1 MVVFLFLS
9 YGIETMSTGNIQ
21 ATPDLESKLRG
32 YLFGTACADALG
44 RSVEHLTLGQIKE
57 KYGEKGILEI
67 PPDSPWTD
75 DTQLMLVLA
84 RSLLHGAELELSE
97 LMGHIA
103 EELVLW
109 LDEPDLGA
117 GATSR
122 GAALNL
128 KNGVHW
134 SKAAITSKTCGSL
147 MRVGI
152 LGFIYQNDLEKLIK
166 AALLSGRITHNHPV
180 SDAASIAGAYAVKLA
195 LDGIEPEEMFEPLLR
210 VTEGISQEFT
220 DALKNS
226 YEMAHSELGDED
238 VLKRLGQGWYADET
252 FALAYF
258 CTLRYPDDYKKAV
271 QTAVNITGDSDS
283 VGSVTGGI
291 LGARLGIE
299 AVPVSWIE
307 ALRDKEKLE
316 EMICPLLEKYFQV
329 SGSENALGLRDYWNN
344 K

>member
-1 MVVFLFLS
+1 M
-9 YGIETMSTGNIQ
+9 Q
-21 ATPDLESKLRG
+21 DTPDIEKKLRG
-32 YLFGTACADALG
+32 YLFGTACGDALG
-44 RSVEHLTLGQIKE
+44 RPVEHLTLEQIKE
-57 KYGEKGILEI
+57 KYGEKGILEL

-84 RSLLHGAELELSE
+84 RGLLRGAELELPE
-97 LMGHIA
+97 LMDNIA

-122 GAALNL
+122 GAALKL
-128 KNGVHW
+128 RKGVHW
-134 SKAAITSKTCGSL
+134 SESGIRSKTCGSL

-152 LGFIYQNDLEKLIK
+152 LGFIYRNDPEKLVK
-166 AALLSGRITHNHPV
+166 AALLSGRITHSHPV

-195 LDGIEPEEMFEPLLR
+195 LDGVEPEKMFEPLLK

-220 DALKNS
+220 DALESS
-226 YEMAHSELGDED
+226 YEIAYSVAWETKRR
-238 VLKRLGQGWYADET
+238 LKKLGQGWYADET

-258 CTLRYPDDYKKAV
+258 CTLRYPNDYKKAV

-283 VGSVTGGI
+283 VGSVAGGI
-291 LGARLGIE
+291 LGAKLGIE
-299 AVPVSWIE
+299 AVPVSWTE
-307 ALRDKEKLE
+307 ALKEKEKLE
-316 EMICPLLEKYFQV
+316 EIVEPLLEKYFQV
-329 SGSENALGLRDYWNN
+329 SGT

>member
-1 MVVFLFLS
+1 MDNF
-9 YGIETMSTGNIQ
+9 
-21 ATPDLESKLRG
+21 PDLKEKLRG

-44 RSVEHLTLGQIKE
+44 CPVEHLTIEQIKE
-57 KYGEKGILEI
+57 KYGEKGILEL
-67 PPDSPWTD
+67 PLDSSWTD

-84 RSLLHGAELELSE
+84 RSLLRGAELEIPE
-97 LMGHIA
+97 LMSHIA
-103 EELVLW
+103 EELVHW

-117 GATSR
+117 GATTTA
-122 GAALNL
+122 AALNL
-128 KNGVHW
+128 KEGVHW
-134 SKAAITSKTCGSL
+134 SKSAIRSKTCGSL

-152 LGFIYQNDLEKLIK
+152 LGFIYQNDPEKLIK
-166 AALLSGRITHNHPV
+166 AALLSGRITHSHPV

-220 DALKNS
+220 NALEKS
-226 YEMAHSELGDED
+226 YETSHSELEDED
-238 VLKRLGQGWYADET
+238 SLKKLGQGWYADET

-258 CTLRYPDDYKKAV
+258 CILRYPDDYKKAV

-283 VGSVTGGI
+283 VGSVAGGI
-291 LGARLGIE
+291 LGAKLGIE
-299 AVPVSWIE
+299 AVPISWIE

-316 EMICPLLEKYFQV
+316 EMFCPLLEKYFQV
-329 SGSENALGLRDYWNN
+329 SGSENTLGFKDYWNN

>member
-1 MVVFLFLS
+1 MNK
-9 YGIETMSTGNIQ
+9 INTQ
-21 ATPDLESKLRG
+21 ATPDLESKLLG

-44 RSVEHLTLGQIKE
+44 RPVEHLTLDQIKE
-57 KYGEKGILEI
+57 RYGEQGILE
-67 PPDSPWTD
+67 PTPESPWTD

-84 RSLLHGAELELSE
+84 RGLLHGAEFELPE
-97 LMGHIA
+97 LMDKIA

-117 GATSR
+117 GATTR

-128 KNGVHW
+128 MDGIPW
-134 SKAAITSKTCGSL
+134 SRSGINSKTCGSL

-152 LGFIYQNDLEKLIK
+152 LGFIYQNDPEKLIK
-166 AALLSGRITHNHPV
+166 AALLSGRITHSHPV

-220 DALKNS
+220 DTLEKS

-238 VLKRLGQGWYADET
+238 ALKKLGQGWYADET

-283 VGSVTGGI
+283 VGSVAGGI
-291 LGARLGIE
+291 LGAKLGIE

-307 ALRDKEKLE
+307 ALRDKEILE
-316 EMICPLLEKYFQV
+316 EMVCPLLEKYFLV
-329 SGSENALGLRDYWNN
+329 SCCENALGLKDCWNN

>member
-1 MVVFLFLS
+1 MITRNMQDTKD
-9 YGIETMSTGNIQ
+9 IEK
-21 ATPDLESKLRG
+21 KLRG

-44 RSVEHLTLGQIKE
+44 RSVEHLTLEQIKE
-57 KYGEKGILEI
+57 KYGEKGILEY
-67 PPDSPWTD
+67 PLDSPWTD
-75 DTQLMLVLA
+75 DTQLMLVLS
-84 RSLLHGAELELSE
+84 RGLLRGAELELPE
-97 LMGHIA
+97 LMGRIA

-128 KNGVHW
+128 KGGVHW
-134 SKAAITSKTCGSL
+134 SKSAVTSKTCGSL

-152 LGFIYQNDLEKLIK
+152 LGFVYRNDPEKLIK
-166 AALLSGRITHNHPV
+166 AALLSGRITHNHQV

-220 DALKNS
+220 DALEKS
-226 YEMAHSELGDED
+226 YETAHSELENED
-238 VLKRLGQGWYADET
+238 ALKKLGQGWYADET

-258 CTLRYPDDYKKAV
+258 CTLRYHDDYKKAV
-271 QTAVNITGDSDS
+271 QIAVNITGDSDS
-283 VGSVTGGI
+283 VGSVAGGI
-291 LGARLGIE
+291 LGAKLGIE

-329 SGSENALGLRDYWNN
+329 SGSENAPELKDYWDN